1 MHGVN
6 DFKKGLKILV
16 DGEPYTI
23 VDFQHHKPGKGNAI
37 TRVKL
42 RNLVSGSNLEKTFK
56 SNEKFGVPDV
66 EYVDVD
72 FLYQDDTGYN
82 FMNQKNYDQLAL
94 SDEVVGDAKNYLKEN
109 MTCSVCLYNERAV
122 GIEIPNSVV
131 LAVTETDPGHKGNTV
146 TGATKPATLE
156 TGLKVNVPLHISVGD
171 ELKVDTRTG
180 EYLERVNKG

>member
-1 MHGVN
+1 M
-6 DFKKGLKILV
+6 
-16 DGEPYTI
+16 
-23 VDFQHHKPGKGNAI
+23 
-37 TRVKL
+37 
-42 RNLVSGSNLEKTFK
+42 
-56 SNEKFGVPDV
+56 
-66 EYVDVD
+66 D

-82 FMNQKNYDQLAL
+82 FMNQKIMINWRSVMKSLGMQKLP
-94 SDEVVGDAKNYLKEN
+94 KRN

-171 ELKVDTRTG
+171 ELKNEHSYWRISRKSEQRLISTKWSP
-180 EYLERVNKG
+180 ENP